1 MERRRTLGSEVIE
14 MEKEWKLVKEITVE
28 SETRNVIVSDLQELD
43 ELFIIQNVS
52 CGESTTQ
59 QENVYVNNKPNI
71 GNMPIIK
78 NIGYFGW
85 ATIFITNVVGYRKV
99 ETVYC
104 DLAVPT
110 AGAININLPY
120 SNADKIYTLPQIIPS
135 EKITSLKLECSKE
148 TVKFAVGSSFKIYGR

>member
-1 MERRRTLGSEVIE
+1 MERRRILGSGVIE

-52 CGESTTQ
+52 CGESTMQ

-104 DLAVPT
+104 DLTVPT
-110 AGAININLPY
+110 AGAINISLPY
-120 SNADKIYTLPQIIPS
+120 SNVDKIYTLPQIIPS

-148 TVKFAVGSSFKIYGR
+148 TVKFAVGSLFKIYGR